1 MPRRSGESLKMEEG
15 NHIYR
20 VILIGLAGVA
30 LGVLANNWMTARRNR
45 RALERLAAEK
55 VYLESKNGSLTEIE
69 RRLLDRLQTEIY
81 IMKFR
86 CDA

>member
-1 MPRRSGESLKMEEG
+1 MYK
-15 NHIYR
+15 

-30 LGVLANNWMTARRNR
+30 LGVVANNWMVARRNG

-55 VYLESKNGSLTEIE
+55 AYLESKNGSLTEIE